1 MLSHD
6 VASGT
11 ELAPA
16 LHAASAPIRVALQEA
31 GQLHAHACIRAG
43 AYLCAQATVLIQA
56 VTDLEHTAR
65 CVVIHSDDDRDLWL
79 FVRVQGGQAGLS
91 LGRHVQATGLSLG
104 VPSQAL
110 LEWSTEPDTES
121 IGGGVRALRLCQTSQ
136 RAART
141 AARGLLAAVQ
151 DNPLLDRPA

>member
-16 LHAASAPIRVALQEA
+16 LHAASALIRLALEEA
-31 GQLHAHACIRAG
+31 GQLHAQACIRAG
-43 AYLCAQATVLIQA
+43 AYLCAQTTVLIQA
-56 VTDLEHTAR
+56 VTDLELTAR
-65 CVVIHSDDDRDLWL
+65 CVVLQTDDDRDLWL
-79 FVRVQGGQAGLS
+79 FVRAHGGQAGLS
-91 LGRHVQATGLSLG
+91 LKRHVQATGLSMG

-110 LEWSTEPDTES
+110 LDWSNEAGTQSVD
-121 IGGGVRALRLCQTSQ
+121 GGVRALRLCQTSQ